1 MLKVDRITI
10 TFGGITAVND
20 VSFYLPEGEIL
31 GIIGPNGSGKT
42 TLFNIIT
49 GIYRPISGKIF
60 LTLEDGKVRDITGLK
75 PHRIA
80 RLKVARTFQNIKLFG
95 YLTVIDNILL
105 GRNLYY
111 SKNILSVLGFEAKD
125 YKNNR
130 EKSEEIIDFLDLKAY
145 RYSLAKDIPLGIRKK
160 VELARALAQQPRLLL
175 LDEPTSG
182 LTYEEKSEFLYYIK
196 EINEKLGITLIII
209 EHDVKVI
216 SSIAKKIIALND
228 GKKIAEGTPDEIL
241 KNPEVIKS
249 YLGE

>member
-75 PHRIA
+75 PHQIA